1 MLELLC
7 IFVLVI
13 LIAFLVCLA
22 YLIYIALKRDEFDLD
37 FSIGE
42 KKIIDYHKHKKD

>member
-7 IFVLVI
+7 VFVLAV
-13 LIAFLVCLA
+13 LATFLVHFICLM
-22 YLIYIALKRDEFDLD
+22 YIASKSDEFDLD